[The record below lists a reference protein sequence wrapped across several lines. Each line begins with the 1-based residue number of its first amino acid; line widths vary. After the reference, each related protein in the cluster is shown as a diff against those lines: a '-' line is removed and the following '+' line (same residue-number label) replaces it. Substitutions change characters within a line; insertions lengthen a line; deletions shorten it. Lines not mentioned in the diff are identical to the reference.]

1 LDRPS
6 VSCFTLD
13 SSPFTCVGRHSSA
26 TESRYDLDVAKKKRL
41 DVLVAERDLVP
52 SRARAQALILA
63 GKVRL
68 NGEVESKA
76 GTQVDPEAII
86 EIIEPDHPW
95 VSRGALKLVAAL
107 DEFGISPEGLDC
119 LDVGAST
126 GGFTDVLLDRGA
138 RRVIALDVGRGQLDW
153 RLRNDSRVTVM
164 EGVNARHLET
174 ETLPFTAALATVDV
188 SFISLRLIVPALLPH
203 LGTEA
208 WLVCL
213 VKPQFEAGRD
223 EVGKGGIVRDESI
236 RRETIDSTVRAIE
249 SLGLDLVGLV
259 ESPIRGQKGNL
270 EELAIFRRPARVKS

>member
-1 LDRPS
+1 
-6 VSCFTLD
+6 
-13 SSPFTCVGRHSSA
+13 
-26 TESRYDLDVAKKKRL
+26 VAKKQRL
-41 DVLVAERDLVP
+41 DVVITERGLVP

-76 GTQVDPEAII
+76 GTQVDPEAMI
-86 EIIEPDHPW
+86 EILEPDHPW

-107 DEFGISPEGLDC
+107 DEFDISPEGIDC

-126 GGFTDVLLDRGA
+126 GGFTDVLLARGA

-153 RLRNDSRVTVM
+153 RLRNDSRVVVL
-164 EGVNARHLET
+164 EGVNARHLDA

-188 SFISLRLIVPALLPH
+188 SFISLRLIIPSLLPH
-203 LGTEA
+203 LAAEA
-208 WLVCL
+208 LLVCL

-223 EVGKGGIVRDESI
+223 QVGKGGIVRDEAV
-236 RRETIDSTVRAIE
+236 RRETVENTVR
-249 SLGLDLVGLV
+249 SLQGLGLELIGLV

-270 EELAIFRRPARVKS
+270 EELAVFRVG

>member
-1 LDRPS
+1 M
-6 VSCFTLD
+6 
-13 SSPFTCVGRHSSA
+13 
-26 TESRYDLDVAKKKRL
+26 AKKQRL
-41 DVLVAERDLVP
+41 DVVITERGLVP

-76 GTQVDPEAII
+76 GTQVDPEAMI

-107 DEFGISPEGLDC
+107 DEFEISPEGIDC

-126 GGFTDVLLDRGA
+126 GGFTDVLLARGA

-153 RLRNDSRVTVM
+153 RLRNDSRVVVL
-164 EGVNARHLET
+164 EGVNARHLDA

-188 SFISLRLIVPALLPH
+188 SFISLRLIVPSLLPH
-203 LGTEA
+203 LAAEA
-208 WLVCL
+208 LLVCL

-223 EVGKGGIVRDESI
+223 QVGKGGIVRDEAV
-236 RRETIDSTVRAIE
+236 RRETVENTVR
-249 SLGLDLVGLV
+249 SLQGLGLELIGLV

-270 EELAIFRRPARVKS
+270 EELAVFRVG

>member
-1 LDRPS
+1 
-6 VSCFTLD
+6 
-13 SSPFTCVGRHSSA
+13 
-26 TESRYDLDVAKKKRL
+26 VAKKQRL
-41 DVLVAERDLVP
+41 DVVITERGLVP

-76 GTQVDPEAII
+76 GTQVDPEAMI
-86 EIIEPDHPW
+86 EILEPDHPW

-107 DEFGISPEGLDC
+107 DEFDISPEGIDC

-126 GGFTDVLLDRGA
+126 GGFTDVLLARGA

-153 RLRNDSRVTVM
+153 RLRNDSRVVVL
-164 EGVNARHLET
+164 EGVNARHLDA

-188 SFISLRLIVPALLPH
+188 SFISLRLVVPSLLPH
-203 LGTEA
+203 LASEA
-208 WLVCL
+208 LLVCL

-223 EVGKGGIVRDESI
+223 QVGKGGIVRDESI
-236 RRETIDSTVRAIE
+236 RRETIDSTVDAIKE
-249 SLGLDLVGLV
+249 LGLESVGLI

-270 EELAIFRRPARVKS
+270 EELAVFRLP